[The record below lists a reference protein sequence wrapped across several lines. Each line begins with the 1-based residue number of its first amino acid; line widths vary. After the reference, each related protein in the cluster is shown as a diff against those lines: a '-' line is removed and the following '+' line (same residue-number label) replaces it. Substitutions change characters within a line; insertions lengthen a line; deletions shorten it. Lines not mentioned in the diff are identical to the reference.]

1 MISYNGI
8 WLELS
13 DIERI
18 TAENNGLPYFGAKFT
33 VMAVM
38 KNNDRFLMDYAKSYS
53 EAIEKAID
61 LQKQIDYL
69 KVKEHDEEKQVRA

>member
-1 MISYNGI
+1 MISYNGV
-8 WLELS
+8 WLELK

-18 TAENNGLPYFGAKFT
+18 TAENSGLPYFGTKFA

-53 EAIEKAID
+53 EAIEKALD
-61 LQKQIDYL
+61 LQKQINYM
-69 KVKEHDEEKQVRA
+69 KEHEEEEQDHA

>member
-1 MISYNGI
+1 M
-8 WLELS
+8 
-13 DIERI
+13 
-18 TAENNGLPYFGAKFT
+18 K
-33 VMAVM
+33 

-69 KVKEHDEEKQVRA
+69 KQKELEENA

>member
-18 TAENNGLPYFGAKFT
+18 TAENNGLPYFGTKFT

-69 KVKEHDEEKQVRA
+69 KVKEHEEEKQVRA

>member
-1 MISYNGI
+1 MISYNGV
-8 WLELS
+8 WLDLK

-18 TAENNGLPYFGAKFT
+18 TAENSGLPYFGTKFA

-38 KNNDRFLMDYAKSYS
+38 KNDDRFLMDYAKSYS
-53 EAIEKAID
+53 EAIEKALD

-69 KVKEHDEEKQVRA
+69 KEHEEEQDHA

>member
-1 MISYNGI
+1 MISYNGV
-8 WLELS
+8 WLDLN

-18 TAENNGLPYFGAKFT
+18 TAENSGLPYFGTKFA

-53 EAIEKAID
+53 EAIEKALD
-61 LQKQIDYL
+61 LQKQINYL
-69 KVKEHDEEKQVRA
+69 KEHEEEEEQVHA

>member
-1 MISYNGI
+1 MISYNGV
-8 WLELS
+8 WLELK

-18 TAENNGLPYFGAKFT
+18 TAENSGLPYFGTKFA

-38 KNNDRFLMDYAKSYS
+38 KNDDRFLMDYAKSYT

-69 KVKEHDEEKQVRA
+69 KEHEEEQDHA

>member
-1 MISYNGI
+1 MISYNGV
-8 WLELS
+8 WLELK

-18 TAENNGLPYFGAKFT
+18 TAENSGLPYFGTKFT

-53 EAIEKAID
+53 EAIEKAIN
-61 LQKQIDYL
+61 LQKEVDYL
-69 KVKEHDEEKQVRA
+69 KEHEEEEQDHA

>member
-1 MISYNGI
+1 MISYNGV
-8 WLELS
+8 WLELK

-18 TAENNGLPYFGAKFT
+18 ISENSGLPYFGIKFT
-33 VMAVM
+33 VMALM
-38 KNNDRFLMDYAKSYS
+38 KNDDRFLMDYAKSYS

-69 KVKEHDEEKQVRA
+69 KQKELDENA

>member
-1 MISYNGI
+1 MISYNGN
-8 WLELS
+8 WLELN

-18 TAENNGLPYFGAKFT
+18 TAENSGLPYFGTKFT

-38 KNNDRFLMDYAKSYS
+38 KNNNRFLMDYAKSYN
-53 EAIEKAID
+53 EAIEKALD

-69 KVKEHDEEKQVRA
+69 KQKELGENA

>member
-1 MISYNGI
+1 MLSYNGV

-13 DIERI
+13 NIERI
-18 TAENNGLPYFGAKFT
+18 TAENSGLPYFGTKFT

-38 KNNDRFLMDYAKSYS
+38 KNNDRFLMDYANSYS
-53 EAIEKAID
+53 EAIEKALD

-69 KVKEHDEEKQVRA
+69 KEHKEEEQVHA

>member
-1 MISYNGI
+1 MLSYNGV

-13 DIERI
+13 NIERI
-18 TAENNGLPYFGAKFT
+18 TAENSGLPYFGTKFT

-53 EAIEKAID
+53 EAIEKALD

-69 KVKEHDEEKQVRA
+69 KEHEEEEQVHA

>member
-1 MISYNGI
+1 MINYNGV
-8 WLELS
+8 WLDLNE
-13 DIERI
+13 IERI
-18 TAENNGLPYFGAKFT
+18 TAENSGLPYFGTKFT

-69 KVKEHDEEKQVRA
+69 KEHEEEQDRA

>member
-1 MISYNGI
+1 MISYNGV

-18 TAENNGLPYFGAKFT
+18 TAENSGLPYFGTKFT

-53 EAIEKAID
+53 EAIEKAIE
-61 LQKQIDYL
+61 LQTEINYL
-69 KVKEHDEEKQVRA
+69 KEHEENEVHA

>member
-1 MISYNGI
+1 MISYNGT
-8 WLELS
+8 WLELK

-18 TAENNGLPYFGAKFT
+18 TAENSGLPYFGTKFT

-38 KNNDRFLMDYAKSYS
+38 KNNDRFLMDYANSYS
-53 EAIEKAID
+53 EAIEKAIE

-69 KVKEHDEEKQVRA
+69 KEHEEEQDHT

>member
-1 MISYNGI
+1 MISYNGV
-8 WLELS
+8 WLELK

-18 TAENNGLPYFGAKFT
+18 TAENSGLPYFGTKFA

-53 EAIEKAID
+53 EAIEKALD

-69 KVKEHDEEKQVRA
+69 KQKEEEEQVHA

>member
-1 MISYNGI
+1 MISYNGT
-8 WLELS
+8 WLELK

-18 TAENNGLPYFGAKFT
+18 TAENSGLPYFGTKFT

-69 KVKEHDEEKQVRA
+69 KEHEEEEQVHA

>member
-1 MISYNGI
+1 MLSYNGV
-8 WLELS
+8 WLDINE
-13 DIERI
+13 IERI
-18 TAENNGLPYFGAKFT
+18 TAENSGLPYFGTKFT

-53 EAIEKAID
+53 EAIEKALD

-69 KVKEHDEEKQVRA
+69 KEHEEEEQDHA

>member
-1 MISYNGI
+1 MISYNGT
-8 WLELS
+8 WLELK

-18 TAENNGLPYFGAKFT
+18 TAENSGLPYFGTKFT

-53 EAIEKAID
+53 EAIEKAIE
-61 LQKQIDYL
+61 LQKQINYL
-69 KVKEHDEEKQVRA
+69 KEHDEDEQDRA

>member
-1 MISYNGI
+1 MISYNGV
-8 WLELS
+8 WLELN

-18 TAENNGLPYFGAKFT
+18 TAENSGLPYFGTKFT

-53 EAIEKAID
+53 EAIEKALD
-61 LQKQIDYL
+61 LQKQINYL
-69 KVKEHDEEKQVRA
+69 KKHEEEQVHA

>member
-1 MISYNGI
+1 MISYNGV
-8 WLELS
+8 WLELK

-18 TAENNGLPYFGAKFT
+18 TAENSGLPYFGTKFT

-38 KNNDRFLMDYAKSYS
+38 KNNDRFLMDYANSYS
-53 EAIEKAID
+53 EVIEKAID

-69 KVKEHDEEKQVRA
+69 KEHEEEEQDHA

>member
-1 MISYNGI
+1 MISYNGT

-18 TAENNGLPYFGAKFT
+18 TAENSGLPYFGTKFT

-38 KNNDRFLMDYAKSYS
+38 KNNDRFLMDYAMSYS
-53 EAIEKAID
+53 EAIEKAIT
-61 LQKQIDYL
+61 LQAEINYL
-69 KVKEHDEEKQVRA
+69 KEKEEEEKQDHA